1 MMNVCPNCHLVTF
14 GEHGWRFI
22 NKYNRSRLCICCNHA
37 VDRYPVEHPPEWW
50 IGSQRRMHAEWKAH
64 RTEKGLAGA
73 VILGNR

>member
-37 VDRYPVEHPPEWW
+37 VDRYPVKHAPEWW
-50 IGSQRRMHAEWKAH
+50 IGSQRRMHTQWEA
-64 RTEKGLAGA
+64 RGLRSG
-73 VILGNR
+73 LQK